1 MADNSKGALR
11 QQVAARRRELVPGR
25 DRAADAEALA
35 IDALTAA
42 HEAGVLAGDWVAAYE
57 SLSSEPPT
65 EATIAALAARGI
77 RVMVPITLPGGDLD
91 WREVGTDEPLGAD
104 AVADARLVLVP
115 AQAVDGSGI
124 RLGRGKGCY
133 DRALPRT
140 QAVTVAVVHPWEVT
154 DEDLPADPHDQ
165 PVDAVMAAGLG
176 VRWFRGSTR
185 PARG

>member
-1 MADNSKGALR
+1 MAENRKDTLR
-11 QQVAARRRELVPGR
+11 AQVGARRRDLVPGR

-42 HEAGVLAGDWVAAYE
+42 HDAGVRPGDWVAVYE
-57 SLSSEPPT
+57 SLPSEPPT

-77 RVMVPITLPGGDLD
+77 RVMVPITLADWDLD
-91 WREVGTDEPLGAD
+91 WREVGTEVALGVD

-115 AQAVDGSGI
+115 AQGVDGSGT

-133 DRALPRT
+133 DRVLPRT
-140 QAVTVAVVHPWEVT
+140 SGVAVAVVYPWEVT
-154 DEDLPADPHDQ
+154 DDDLPTEPHDR

-176 VRWFRGSTR
+176 VRWFRTSTPQGR
-185 PARG
+185 T